1 MKKHQK
7 IFSHFTA
14 ISGGSI
20 FLPALLVA
28 VFFFRT
34 SSAWAVVVDLG
45 TAADYAVLGAE
56 TVTNTGP
63 TTLNGDLGVWAGT
76 SITGLADITLD
87 GAVHQ
92 TDAIA
97 QQAQSDLT
105 AAYLAIVGL
114 SPDDDLS
121 GDDLGGLTLLPGVY
135 RFSSDAFL
143 TGTLQL
149 DSQGDDAAQY
159 FFQIGSAL
167 TTASGSVVQ
176 LIDGGD
182 GDNVFWQVGSSATL
196 NTTTSF
202 EGSILA
208 LTSIH
213 LLTGAQI
220 GCGRAL
226 ARTGEVT
233 LDTNTISISDCSGD
247 ILAGGGSSGAGTG
260 ANTIPEPSS
269 LLLFGFGMASVTF
282 LKSASSKNNLFISK
296 KERK

>member
-1 MKKHQK
+1 MKNHQNSFCSYFK
-7 IFSHFTA
+7 AIIRGSTFLALPLITA
-14 ISGGSI
+14 L
-20 FLPALLVA
+20 FCN
-28 VFFFRT
+28 T
-34 SSAWAVVVDLG
+34 SSGWAVVVDLG

-63 TTLNGDLGVWAGT
+63 TTLNGDLGLWAGT
-76 SITGLADITLD
+76 SITGLADITLN

-114 SPDDDLS
+114 PSDDDLS
-121 GDDLGGLTLLPGVY
+121 GDDLGGLTLQPGVY
-135 RFSSDAFL
+135 TFTSDAFL

-149 DSQGDDAAQY
+149 DSQGDDSAQY

-213 LLTGAQI
+213 LKTGAII

-226 ARTGEVT
+226 ARNGEVT
-233 LDTNTISISDCSGD
+233 LDTNMISISDCSGD
-247 ILAGGGSSGAGTG
+247 IPAGGGSTGTGGAG
-260 ANTIPEPSS
+260 AIPEPSS
-269 LLLFGFGMASVTF
+269 LLLFGFGMASLTF
-282 LKSASSKNNLFISK
+282 FKTCFVK
-296 KERK
+296 K